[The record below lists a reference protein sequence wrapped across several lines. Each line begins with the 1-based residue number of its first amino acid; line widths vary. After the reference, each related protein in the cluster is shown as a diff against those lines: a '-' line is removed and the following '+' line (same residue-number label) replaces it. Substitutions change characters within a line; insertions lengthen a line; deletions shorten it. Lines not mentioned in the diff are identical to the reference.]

1 VSPRSQRLRIA
12 SRCWRISLRVRSA
25 GIGWRVI
32 EVIMRLALILGRRH
46 PELVVLKELPVLDMG
61 TARRMLGMYGARTDV
76 WRHHRTH
83 HRV

>member
-12 SRCWRISLRVRSA
+12 FRGWRISLRVRSA

-46 PELVVLKELPVLDMG
+46 PELVVLKEAPPQKAIFLFNLWVGGDIVL
-61 TARRMLGMYGARTDV
+61 
-76 WRHHRTH
+76 
-83 HRV
+83 